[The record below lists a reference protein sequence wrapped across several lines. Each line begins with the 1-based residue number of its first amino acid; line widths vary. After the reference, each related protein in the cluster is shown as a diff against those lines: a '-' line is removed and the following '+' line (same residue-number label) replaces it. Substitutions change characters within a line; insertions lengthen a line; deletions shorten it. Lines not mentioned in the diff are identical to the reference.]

1 MQQKWHCLHSFSF
14 PTHSIALAQYF
25 HINTCT
31 QECIIIV
38 HIVRDQLMY
47 LLTNEDYISLAC
59 ITYCVGNFSLNILF
73 CICICIYIY
82 IYLQYCCIYLLWFYT
97 KYITSDIPGL
107 SKYLYSCSLYK
118 REQHYSLL
126 CNAHNVMYS
135 SSSKSRETTY
145 ICGIF
150 CIHWRNT

>member
-1 MQQKWHCLHSFSF
+1 MTLYILWLVSVILGTFFNVLANCDSCCVFPHLMQQKWHCLHSFSF

-73 CICICIYIY
+73 CICIY

-107 SKYLYSCSLYK
+107 SKYLYSCTLYK
-118 REQHYSLL
+118 REQHL
-126 CNAHNVMYS
+126 
-135 SSSKSRETTY
+135 K
-145 ICGIF
+145 
-150 CIHWRNT
+150 